1 MKKYIWENKK
11 WFEFKYD
18 SNTLMEPLAKA
29 RLIQGNL
36 LGKIA
41 LLGITLETEAQA
53 EILVEE
59 AVRTAEIEG
68 MVLNRDAVR
77 SSVALRLGLPHGV
90 GIKQDR
96 NADGLV
102 DVLLDAIRFHDKP
115 LSIERLHG
123 WQAALFPTGYS
134 GLHKIRAGEIRG
146 DEPMQVISGPIG
158 RTKIHFEAPPKGQV
172 QREIQLF
179 IDWWSSSL
187 GKMDGMLRAAAAHLR
202 FVTIHPYEDG
212 NGRIARALTD
222 MALAQDEKSRMRMYS
237 LSSQIVKTKED
248 YYAVLEDVQNCR
260 IDVTAWFLWFLQSV
274 VAAIENSQENIAH
287 VFAKAEF
294 WKNHAQTSFNER
306 QKKVIQKLLDAGPR
320 GFEGGLTTRKYV
332 GMIKTSKM
340 TAYREITDLLE
351 KGVLR
356 HAAGKGRSVRYEL
369 NKK

>member
-1 MKKYIWENKK
+1 MKKYLWEHKN
-11 WFEFKYD
+11 WFDFKYD
-18 SNTLMEPLAKA
+18 TNTLIEPLAKA
-29 RLIQGNL
+29 RRIQGSL

-77 SSVALRLGLPHGV
+77 SSVALRLGLPSGV
-90 GIKQDR
+90 GIKHDR

-102 DVLLDAIRFHDKP
+102 DVLLDAIRSYDKP
-115 LSIERLHG
+115 LTIERLHG

-134 GLHKIRAGEIRG
+134 GLHKIRVGGVRG

-158 RTKIHFEAPPKGQV
+158 RNKIHFEAPPRKQTE
-172 QREIQLF
+172 QELDLF
-179 IDWWSSSL
+179 IHWWGGSL

-222 MALAQDEKSRMRMYS
+222 LALAQDEKSRMRMYS
-237 LSSQIVKTKED
+237 LSSQIVKTKDE
-248 YYAVLEDVQNCR
+248 YYKVLEDVQNCR
-260 IDVTAWFLWFLQSV
+260 LDVTEWFLWFLQSV
-274 VAAIENSQENIAH
+274 IAAIEHSQKDIAH

-294 WKNHAQTSFNER
+294 WKKYAQTSFNDR
-306 QKKVIQKLLDAGPR
+306 QKKVIQKLLEEGPG

-332 GMIKTSKM
+332 GMTKTSKM

-356 HAAGKGRSVRYEL
+356 HASGKGRSVKYEL
-369 NKK
+369 TF